1 VFDDY
6 REAQARALLWTCY
19 PEKDRLLR
27 WYDPP
32 KEALLA
38 A

>member
-6 REAQARALLWTCY
+6 REAQARARLWTCY
-19 PEKDRLLR
+19 PEKDKLLC
-27 WYDPP
+27 WYDP
-32 KEALLA
+32 AQVASLA